1 MPTRILRLAFCLM
14 AMALTPAV
22 YAGDVDAALNRAAVL
37 HRTGDTAA
45 AIPIW
50 QSLAAGGSVDAA
62 YNLAVVYH
70 YADGVVRD
78 YGEAIK
84 WYRLAAERGDQSS
97 QIQLG
102 FMYLNGEGVAADPV
116 MADRW
121 FTLHLREHAHHEH
134 SPQMQAWR
142 RQALALIEERDR
154 REAFQ
159 LSQRDGEKVLADL
172 KRRAATVAGASD
184 IAPAG
189 AAQVANA
196 GER

>member
-37 HRTGDTAA
+37 HRAGDTAA

-50 QSLAAGGSVDAA
+50 RSLVAGGSVDAA

-116 MADRW
+116 TADRW
-121 FTLHLREHAHHEH
+121 FTMHLREHAHHEH

-142 RQALALIEERDR
+142 RQALTLIEERDR

-172 KRRAATVAGASD
+172 KRRAATVAAASD
-184 IAPAG
+184 VAPAG
-189 AAQVANA
+189 AVQVANA